1 MENILFYS
9 LLDWQLIIK
18 IIQIT
23 VLVIVIF
30 YLITILYI
38 PCMS

>member
-9 LLDWQLIIK
+9 LLDLQLVIQ

>member
-9 LLDWQLIIK
+9 LLDLQLIIK